1 MRDIQWLPGT
11 PLATD
16 LEAGRN
22 PFAIYRDDRERWFE
36 ALTESIEQPV
46 IEGVPFPGFP
56 PAALQERIHGHSGRH
71 SVWEAFTFFD
81 AVKAHA
87 GEFDPGKRLLD
98 FGSGWGRIIR
108 TFMPH
113 FELRNLIGLEPKSF
127 YCSTARALNPYVA
140 FVQSRA
146 EPPTVLADDSFDYV
160 VSWSV
165 FSHLPERL
173 ARAWLAEFAR
183 ICRPGALIC
192 ITTWGRRFLD
202 RLESDA
208 AKVAAGEEIHW
219 YRQQVLE
226 RAGDLAAMRTRF
238 DAGDFIW
245 MRVSD
250 DYGDTIVPEAA
261 MARMLPPSVE
271 IAAIDHQSL
280 GQSLF
285 VLRVR

>member
-1 MRDIQWLPGT
+1 MRDIQWPPGS
-11 PLATD
+11 PLATE

-22 PFAIYRDDRERWFE
+22 PFAVYRDDRERWFE
-36 ALTESIEQPV
+36 ALTTSIEQPL
-46 IEGVPFPGFP
+46 IDGVPFPGFP
-56 PAALQERIHGHSGRH
+56 PPAMQERIHGHSGKH

-87 GEFDPGKRLLD
+87 GAFDPDKRLLD

-113 FELRNLIGLEPKSF
+113 FELRNLVGLEPYSLF
-127 YCSTARALNPYVA
+127 CHTARALNPYVS
-140 FVQSRA
+140 FLNSSA
-146 EPPTVLADDSFDYV
+146 EPPSPLANGSFDYV

-165 FSHLPERL
+165 FSHLPEHL

-183 ICRPGALIC
+183 VCRPGALIC
-192 ITTWGRRFLD
+192 VTTWGERFLD
-202 RLESDA
+202 RLDSDA
-208 AKVAAGEEIHW
+208 AKKAAGEDIHW
-219 YRQQVLE
+219 YRQQVLD
-226 RAGDLAAMRTRF
+226 RAGDRAAMRARF
-238 DAGDFIW
+238 EAGEFVW

-250 DYGDTIVPEAA
+250 NYGDTIISEAA
-261 MARMLPPSVE
+261 MTRILPPSVE
-271 IAAIDHQSL
+271 IAAVDHQSL